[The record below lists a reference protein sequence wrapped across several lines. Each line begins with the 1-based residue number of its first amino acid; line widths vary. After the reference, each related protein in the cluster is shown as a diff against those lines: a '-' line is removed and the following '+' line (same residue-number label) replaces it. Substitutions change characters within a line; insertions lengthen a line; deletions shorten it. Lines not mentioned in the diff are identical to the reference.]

1 MSNRAP
7 PDKKGFYI
15 KLPDD
20 FQLPLYSNQYGYCV
34 RDESLS
40 ERVKK
45 ALLDDFTS
53 ESIVTKPIRP
63 RERTAWRGLRPWWVT
78 LRCYVAVVLSHLA
91 AFSLGS
97 FLRARGE

>member
-20 FQLPLYSNQYGYCV
+20 FQLPLYSNQHGYCV

-53 ESIVTKPIRP
+53 TSIVTKPIRA
-63 RERTAWRGLRPWWVT
+63 RERTAWWAGVIQALRRT
-78 LRCYVAVVLSHLA
+78 FASLIAYAG
-91 AFSLGS
+91 AFSLGM
-97 FLRARGE
+97 LAGRC

>member
-1 MSNRAP
+1 MSNRAA

-20 FQLPLYSNQYGYCV
+20 FQLPLYSNQHGYCV

-45 ALLDDFTS
+45 ALLDDYTS

-63 RERTAWRGLRPWWVT
+63 RERTAWWTSVMQALRRT
-78 LRCYVAVVLSHLA
+78 FASLIAYAG
-91 AFSLGS
+91 AFSLGM
-97 FLRARGE
+97 LAGRC